1 MLRKNKVFYVK
12 NISVMMILKI
22 KRYKERFRNLNLRK
36 VLNLR
41 KIHTNLQKL
50 TDVQRSSTEIHCHFN
65 IIILI

>member
-1 MLRKNKVFYVK
+1 MLRKNKVFYVR

-50 TDVQRSSTEIHCHFN
+50 TDVQRSSKS
-65 IIILI
+65 

>member
-50 TDVQRSSTEIHCHFN
+50 TDVQRSSKS
-65 IIILI
+65 

>member
-41 KIHTNLQKL
+41 KIHTNLQRL
-50 TDVQRSSTEIHCHFN
+50 TDVQRSSKS
-65 IIILI
+65 